1 MGKFAECFGEV
12 PDPRGRNAQHDF
24 VEILFIALL
33 AQLCGAESCVDMA
46 DFADAKSDVLGEI
59 LDLKYGTPSHDTF
72 SRVFRMLDP
81 VSFEA
86 GFRRF
91 TATFSRKLGAGSVVA
106 IDGKAVRGAYEQ
118 GCKTSPLH
126 LVNVW
131 AAGTR
136 MAIGQA
142 SAPGRGE
149 VQGVLDALALLDLS
163 GCIVTADALHCRADV
178 ARAIVDTGADY
189 VLALKANHPKLLA
202 DAKVRLGAKRRS
214 EAQTSAQIAH
224 GRLETRRAV
233 VVRAG
238 KLAETHAFPQLAA
251 IACVI
256 ACVTAERTSPG
267 QEAQTSTRVFVL
279 SKPVSAT
286 RLLKIVRQHW
296 HIENRLHWVLDVTL
310 GEDRARNRTDHG
322 PENIAILRKI
332 ALNLLQSHPQKASI
346 RRKIK
351 RAGWENNFLL
361 SLLANMR

>member
-1 MGKFAECFGEV
+1 MGKFADCFGEV
-12 PDPRGRNAQHDF
+12 SDPRGRNAQHDF

-46 DFADAKSDVLGEI
+46 DFAEAKSDLLGEV

-91 TATFSRKLGAGSVVA
+91 TATFARKLGAGSVVA

-118 GCKTSPLH
+118 GRKTTPLH

-142 SAPGRGE
+142 TAPGRGE
-149 VQGVLDALALLDLS
+149 VQGVLDALALLDLA
-163 GCIVTADALHCRADV
+163 GCLVTADALHCRADV
-178 ARAIVDTGADY
+178 AQAILDTGADY
-189 VLALKANHPKLLA
+189 VLALKGNHPKLLA
-202 DAKVRLGAKRRS
+202 DANAQLGAKRKS
-214 EAQTSAQIAH
+214 EAQTSTQLSH
-224 GRLETRRAV
+224 GRLETRRAT

-238 KLAETHAFPQLAA
+238 ELAEKHGFPELSA
-251 IACVI
+251 I
-256 ACVTAERTSPG
+256 ACVTATRSTAN
-267 QEAQTSTRVFVL
+267 QETQTSTRLFLL
-279 SKPVSAT
+279 SRPLSAT
-286 RLLKIVRQHW
+286 RLLKVVRQHW

-310 GEDRARNRTDHG
+310 GEDRARNRKDHG

-351 RAGWENNFLL
+351 RAGWENSFLL

>member
-12 PDPRGRNAQHDF
+12 SDPRGRNAQHDF

-46 DFADAKSDVLGEI
+46 DFAEAKSELLGEV

-91 TATFSRKLGAGSVVA
+91 TATFARKLGAGSVVA
-106 IDGKAVRGAYEQ
+106 IDGKAVRGAYEH
-118 GCKTSPLH
+118 GRKTTPLH

-142 SAPGRGE
+142 TAPGRGE
-149 VQGVLDALALLDLS
+149 VQGVLDALALLDLA

-178 ARAIVDTGADY
+178 AQAILDRGADY
-189 VLALKANHPKLLA
+189 VLALKGNHPKLLA
-202 DAKVRLGAKRRS
+202 DANLQLEAKRRS
-214 EAQTSAQIAH
+214 EAQTSTQLSH
-224 GRLETRRAV
+224 GRLETRRAT

-238 KLAETHAFPQLAA
+238 KLAEKHGFPALCA
-251 IACVI
+251 I
-256 ACVTAERTSPG
+256 ACVTAERTSPD
-267 QEAQTSTRVFVL
+267 QQTQTSTRLFLL
-279 SKPVSAT
+279 SRPVSAT
-286 RLLKIVRQHW
+286 RLLKVVRQHW

-310 GEDRARNRTDHG
+310 GEDRARNRKDHG

-332 ALNLLQSHPQKASI
+332 ALNLLQTHPEKASI

-351 RAGWENNFLL
+351 RAGWQNSFLL
-361 SLLANMR
+361 SILANMR

>member
-1 MGKFAECFGEV
+1 
-12 PDPRGRNAQHDF
+12 
-24 VEILFIALL
+24 
-33 AQLCGAESCVDMA
+33 
-46 DFADAKSDVLGEI
+46 
-59 LDLKYGTPSHDTF
+59 
-72 SRVFRMLDP
+72 
-81 VSFEA
+81 
-86 GFRRF
+86 
-91 TATFSRKLGAGSVVA
+91 
-106 IDGKAVRGAYEQ
+106 VRGAYEQ
-118 GCKTSPLH
+118 GRKTSPLH

-142 SAPGRGE
+142 TAPGRDE

-178 ARAIVDTGADY
+178 ARAILDTGGDY

-202 DAKVRLGAKRRS
+202 DANAQLGAKRRS
-214 EAQTSAQIAH
+214 EAQANTQISH
-224 GRLETRRAV
+224 GRLETRRAT

-238 KLAETHAFPQLAA
+238 KLAEKHGFPELAA
-251 IACVI
+251 I
-256 ACVTAERTSPG
+256 ACVTAERTRPG
-267 QEAQTSTRVFVL
+267 QEPQTSTRVFLL

-310 GEDRARNRTDHG
+310 GEDRARNRKDHG

-332 ALNLLQSHPQKASI
+332 ALNLLQSHPQKQSI

-351 RAGWENNFLL
+351 RAGWENSFLL
-361 SLLANMR
+361 SLLGNMR

>member
-1 MGKFAECFGEV
+1 MGKFAECFAEV
-12 PDPRGRNAQHDF
+12 SDPRGRNAQHDF

-46 DFADAKSDVLGEI
+46 DFAEAKSDVLGEI

-91 TATFSRKLGAGSVVA
+91 TATFARKLGTGSVVA
-106 IDGKAVRGAYEQ
+106 IDGKAVRGAYEK
-118 GCKTSPLH
+118 GRKTSPLH

-142 SAPGRGE
+142 TAPGRGE

-163 GCIVTADALHCRADV
+163 GCLVTADALHCRGDV
-178 ARAIVDTGADY
+178 AQAILDTGAHY
-189 VLALKANHPKLLA
+189 VLALKNNHPKLLA
-202 DAKVRLGAKRRS
+202 DANAQLGAKRRS
-214 EAQTSAQIAH
+214 EAQTSTEIAH
-224 GRLETRRAV
+224 GRLETRRAT

-238 KLAETHAFPQLAA
+238 KLAEKHGFPQLAA
-251 IACVI
+251 I

-267 QEAQTSTRVFVL
+267 QETQTSARLFLL

-310 GEDRARNRTDHG
+310 GEDRARNRKDHG

-332 ALNLLQSHPQKASI
+332 ALNLLQSHPQKQSI

-351 RAGWENNFLL
+351 RAGWENSFLL

>member
-1 MGKFAECFGEV
+1 MGRFAECFAEV
-12 PDPRGRNAQHDF
+12 SDPRGRNAQHDLI
-24 VEILFIALL
+24 EILFIALL

-46 DFADAKSDVLGEI
+46 DFAEAKCDVLGEV
-59 LDLKYGTPSHDTF
+59 LELKYGTPSHDTF
-72 SRVFRMLDP
+72 SRVFRLLDP

-91 TATFSRKLGAGSVVA
+91 TAAFGRELRAGSVVA
-106 IDGKAVRGAYEQ
+106 IDGKAVRGAYEH
-118 GCKTSPLH
+118 GCKATPLH

-131 AAGTR
+131 AADAR

-142 SAPGRGE
+142 TAPGRGE
-149 VQGVLDALALLDLS
+149 VQGVLDALAVLDLA

-178 ARAIVDTGADY
+178 AQAIVERGADY

-202 DAKVRLGAKRRS
+202 DANLRLGAKRKS
-214 EAQTSAQIAH
+214 EAQTSTQIGH
-224 GRLETRRAV
+224 GRIETRHAR

-238 KLAETHAFPQLAA
+238 ELAQKHGFPALSA
-251 IACVI
+251 I
-256 ACVTAERTSPG
+256 ACVTAERIGPD
-267 QEAQTSTRVFVL
+267 QQAQTSTRVFLL
-279 SKPVSAT
+279 SRPVSAT

-310 GEDRARNRTDHG
+310 GEDRARNRKDHG

-332 ALNLLQSHPQKASI
+332 TLNLLQNHPEKQSI

-351 RAGWENNFLL
+351 RAGWDNSFLL
-361 SLLANMR
+361 SLLANMQ